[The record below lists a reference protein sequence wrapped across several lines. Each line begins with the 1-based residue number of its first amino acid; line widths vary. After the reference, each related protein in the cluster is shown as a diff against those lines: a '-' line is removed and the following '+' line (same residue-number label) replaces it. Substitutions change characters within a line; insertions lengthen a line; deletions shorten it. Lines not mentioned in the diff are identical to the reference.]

1 MSKVE
6 PVAVP
11 DAESI
16 LTKNLPKDHGLN
28 LKKYEVNLRKPEQ
41 ESLKIK
47 LKDIPVVE
55 SAPKSSLEETYARNA
70 VEKQRNIDEESL
82 KWIAPKN
89 ETLKPVDFKKSE
101 VEQKIDVNT

>member
-1 MSKVE
+1 MVSKIE

-16 LTKNLPKDHGLN
+16 LTKNPPNDHGLN

-47 LKDIPVVE
+47 FTDIPKV
-55 SAPKSSLEETYARNA
+55 
-70 VEKQRNIDEESL
+70 
-82 KWIAPKN
+82 
-89 ETLKPVDFKKSE
+89 
-101 VEQKIDVNT
+101 